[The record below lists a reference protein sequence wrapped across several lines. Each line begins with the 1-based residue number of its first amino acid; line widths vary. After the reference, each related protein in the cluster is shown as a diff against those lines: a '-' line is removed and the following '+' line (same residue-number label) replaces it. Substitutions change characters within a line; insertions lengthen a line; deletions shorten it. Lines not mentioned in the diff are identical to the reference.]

1 MESLPRSLDE
11 KRVSEITG
19 RALPT
24 LRNDRHNRRGIP
36 YIKCGRQV
44 KYSLTDVIEFMESRK
59 KRTLVVSITTLF
71 MQMFLM
77 VLMLSFLAW
86 PVLIAT
92 YIAFLVSSLM
102 NGIIYH
108 KTEKLGALLLNS
120 FIIMGIF
127 YGATISFLINLI
139 LIVS

>member
-1 MESLPRSLDE
+1 MES
-11 KRVSEITG
+11 K
-19 RALPT
+19 
-24 LRNDRHNRRGIP
+24 
-36 YIKCGRQV
+36 
-44 KYSLTDVIEFMESRK
+44 K
-59 KRTLVVSITTLF
+59 KRTLIVMVATVF

-77 VLMLSFLAW
+77 LLMLSFLAW

-108 KTEKLGALLLNS
+108 KTEKLVAVVLNS

-139 LIVS
+139 LIIS